1 MKREAIDDA
10 ARLLIEARATGR
22 LLPALPDSCRPATLD
37 DAHAIQDAV
46 AAALGERIAGWKVA
60 KSPEG
65 RIIRGGILQS
75 RVVASGAAL
84 PSARVPLL
92 GVESEIA
99 FRFDRSLPPRA
110 REYDY
115 DEVAAAVTAF
125 MAIEIVASRFAT
137 YPKTPLL
144 DRVADFMANGAFVAG
159 DSIPNW
165 RSLDLSQAEVE
176 LMIDGVS
183 VVRSVGGHIA
193 RDPLIPAIELVNDL
207 RATGIDAG
215 RLMTTGTYTG
225 LHFAKPGQTARA
237 VFHGIGAVDVHFD

>member
-1 MKREAIDDA
+1 MKREAIDEA
-10 ARLLIEARATGR
+10 ARLLIGARATGQ
-22 LLPALPDSCRPATLD
+22 LLAALPDSCHPATLD

-60 KSPEG
+60 KTPEG

-75 RVVASGAAL
+75 RVVGSGASL
-84 PSARVPLL
+84 PSARMPLL

-99 FRFDRSLPPRA
+99 FRFDRSLPPRE

-125 MAIEIVASRFAT
+125 MAIEVVDSRFAT

-144 DRVADFMANGAFVAG
+144 DRVADFMSNGAFVAG
-159 DSIPNW
+159 ASIANW
-165 RSLDLSQAEVE
+165 RSLDLTQAEVE
-176 LMIDGVS
+176 LVIDGVS
-183 VVRSVGGHIA
+183 IVRSVGGHIA
-193 RDPLIPAIELVNDL
+193 RDPLLPAVALVNDL
-207 RATGIDAG
+207 RTAGIDAG
-215 RLMTTGTYTG
+215 CLMTTGTYTG

-237 VFHGIGAVDVHFD
+237 VFYGIGVVDVHFD